1 MAALGLRCFVRAFL
15 NRREQWLLFPAV
27 CRLFVCGG
35 FSCGAGALGTHAG
48 FSSGH
53 IV

>member
-27 CRLFVCGG
+27 CRLFFAVASLVEQG
-35 FSCGAGALGTHAG
+35 L
-48 FSSGH
+48 
-53 IV
+53 